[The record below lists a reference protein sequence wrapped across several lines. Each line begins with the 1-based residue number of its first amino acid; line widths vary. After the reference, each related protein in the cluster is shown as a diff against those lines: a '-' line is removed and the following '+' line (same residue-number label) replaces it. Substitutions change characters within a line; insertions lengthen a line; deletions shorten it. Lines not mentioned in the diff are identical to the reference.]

1 MCDCVIDIVTV
12 FTCEKSLVLERFSV
26 REVDVKPSVMRTGT
40 STLKRQG
47 CTKSLLR
54 MTELIVSV
62 RWYLDTCDTARG
74 GAWRARRL
82 SRLEVRLNALGP
94 AARRAVLL
102 DTAELEQVVA
112 RRRRLDKVVELDG
125 PTARGDGVKEL
136 LNLGRLESQP

>member
-1 MCDCVIDIVTV
+1 VWR
-12 FTCEKSLVLERFSV
+12 FTQ
-26 REVDVKPSVMRTGT
+26 VDVKPSVSVRTGT

-47 CTKSLLR
+47 CTKSLLNLYWK
-54 MTELIVSV
+54 TELIVSV
-62 RWYLDTCDTARG
+62 RWYLDTCDSGREAALG
-74 GAWRARRL
+74 ARRL
-82 SRLEVRLNALGP
+82 SRLEVRLDALGP

-136 LNLGRLESQP
+136 LNLGRFESQP